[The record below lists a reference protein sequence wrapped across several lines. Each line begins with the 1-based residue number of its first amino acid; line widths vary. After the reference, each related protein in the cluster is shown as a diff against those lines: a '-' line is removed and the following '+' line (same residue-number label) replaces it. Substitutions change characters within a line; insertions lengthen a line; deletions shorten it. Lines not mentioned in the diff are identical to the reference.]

1 MAWGEFMQRRVIFNN
16 KWLPYLLLA
25 PQIVITLVFFFWPA
39 FQAIYQSVLLQ
50 DPFGLRSQFVWF
62 ENFTHILT
70 DPLYFESMKRT
81 FLFAFSVT
89 AIAMS
94 SALLLAFIADKQIRG
109 AGIYKVLLIWPYAV
123 APAVAAVLWLFI
135 FHPSIGFLGRA
146 MREIGVLWDY
156 KLNGNQAML
165 LVILAA
171 SWKQVSYNF
180 LFFLAALQSIPKSV
194 LEAASMDGAGSRRRF
209 WTIVF
214 PLISPTSFFL
224 LVVNMVYSFFD
235 TFGVIHALTGGG
247 PGKATE
253 TLIYKVYSDGVLHLD
268 LGGSSAQSVILM
280 IIVIGLTAIQFRY
293 IERRVHY

>member
-1 MAWGEFMQRRVIFNN
+1 MQRRAIFNN
-16 KWLPYLLLA
+16 RLLPYLLLL
-25 PQIVITLVFFFWPA
+25 PQIAITLIFFFWPA
-39 FQAIYQSVLLQ
+39 CQAIYQSVLLQ
-50 DPFGLRSQFVWF
+50 DPFGLRTQFVWF
-62 ENFTHILT
+62 ENFTTVLSN
-70 DPLYFESMKRT
+70 PLYLDSVKTT
-81 FLFAFSVT
+81 FIFTLSVT
-89 AIAMS
+89 VIAMS
-94 SALLLAFIADKQIRG
+94 TALLLAFMADKQIRG
-109 AGIYKVLLIWPYAV
+109 AGAYKILLIWPYAV

-135 FHPSIGFLGRA
+135 FHPSIGYLGR
-146 MREIGVLWDY
+146 ILSVVGIPWDY
-156 KLNGNQAML
+156 KLNGGQALL

-171 SWKQVSYNF
+171 SWKQISYNF

-194 LEAASMDGAGSRRRF
+194 LEAASIDGAGSTRRF

-224 LVVNMVYSFFD
+224 LMVNMVYSFFD
-235 TFGVIHALTGGG
+235 TFGVIHTLTGGG

-253 TLIYKVYSDGVLHLD
+253 TLIYKVYSDGVLFLD

>member
-1 MAWGEFMQRRVIFNN
+1 MQRRVIYNN
-16 KWLPYLLLA
+16 KILPYLLLL
-25 PQIVITLVFFFWPA
+25 PQLAITLVFFFWPA
-39 FQAIYQSVLLQ
+39 AQAIHQSVLMQ
-50 DPFGLRSQFVWF
+50 DPFGQRTQFVGL
-62 ENFTHILT
+62 ENFITVLS
-70 DPLYFESMKRT
+70 DPLYIDAVKRT
-81 FLFAFSVT
+81 FLFAFAVT

-94 SALLLAFIADKQIRG
+94 SALFLAFMADRQIRG
-109 AGIYKVLLIWPYAV
+109 AGAYKVLLIWPYAV

-135 FHPSIGFLGRA
+135 FHPSIGYLGRLLN
-146 MREIGVLWDY
+146 EVGIPWDY

-165 LVILAA
+165 LVILASA
-171 SWKQVSYNF
+171 WKQVSYNF

-194 LEAASMDGAGSRRRF
+194 LEAASIDGASSKRRF
-209 WTIVF
+209 WTIIF

-235 TFGVIHALTGGG
+235 TFGIIHALTGGG

-253 TLIYKVYSDGVLHLD
+253 TLIYKVYADGVLHLD

-280 IIVIGLTAIQFRY
+280 LIVIGLTAIQFRY

>member
-1 MAWGEFMQRRVIFNN
+1 MQRRVIFNN

-25 PQIVITLVFFFWPA
+25 PQVAITLVFFFWPA

-62 ENFTHILT
+62 ENFTNILT

-109 AGIYKVLLIWPYAV
+109 AGAYKVLLIWPYAV

-194 LEAASMDGAGSRRRF
+194 LEAASIDGASSRRRF

>member
-1 MAWGEFMQRRVIFNN
+1 MQRRVIFNN

>member
-1 MAWGEFMQRRVIFNN
+1 MQRRVIFNN
-16 KWLPYLLLA
+16 KLLPYVLLA
-25 PQIVITLVFFFWPA
+25 PQIAITLIFFFWPA
-39 FQAIYQSVLLQ
+39 FQAIYQSLLLQ
-50 DPFGLRSQFVWF
+50 DPFGLRTQFVWF
-62 ENFTHILT
+62 ENFTTVLT
-70 DPLYFESMKRT
+70 NPLYFESVRT
-81 FLFAFSVT
+81 TFIFAFSVT

-94 SALLLAFIADKQIRG
+94 TALALAFLADKQIRG
-109 AGIYKVLLIWPYAV
+109 AGVYKTLLIWPYAV

-146 MREIGVLWDY
+146 LKEIGIPWDY
-156 KLNGNQAML
+156 KLNGNHALL

-171 SWKQVSYNF
+171 SWKQISYNF

-194 LEAASMDGAGSRRRF
+194 LEAASIDGAGSTRRF

-224 LVVNMVYSFFD
+224 LMVNMVYSFFD

-253 TLIYKVYSDGVLHLD
+253 TLIYKVYSDGVLYLD

-280 IIVIGLTAIQFRY
+280 IIVIALTAIQFRY
-293 IERRVHY
+293 VERRVHY

>member
-1 MAWGEFMQRRVIFNN
+1 MQRRVIFNN
-16 KWLPYLLLA
+16 RLLPYLLLL
-25 PQIVITLVFFFWPA
+25 PQLLITAVFFFWPA
-39 FQAIYQSVLLQ
+39 FQAIYQSLLLQ
-50 DPFGLRSQFVWF
+50 DPFGLRTRFVWF
-62 ENFTHILT
+62 ENFTTVLT
-70 DPLYFESMKRT
+70 NPLYLGSVKTT

-94 SALLLAFIADKQIRG
+94 TALLLAFLADKQIRG
-109 AGIYKVLLIWPYAV
+109 AGAYKTLLIWPYAV

-135 FHPSIGFLGRA
+135 FHPSIGYLGRTL
-146 MREIGVLWDY
+146 REMGIPWDY
-156 KLNGNQAML
+156 KLNGGQALL

-171 SWKQVSYNF
+171 SWKQISYNF

-194 LEAASMDGAGSRRRF
+194 LEAASIDGASSTRRF

-224 LVVNMVYSFFD
+224 LMVNMVYSFFD

-253 TLIYKVYSDGVLHLD
+253 TLIYKVYSDGVLYLD

-280 IIVIGLTAIQFRY
+280 VIVIGLTAIQFRY

>member
-1 MAWGEFMQRRVIFNN
+1 MQRRVIFNN

-25 PQIVITLVFFFWPA
+25 PQVAITLVFFFWPA

-62 ENFTHILT
+62 ENFTNILT

-109 AGIYKVLLIWPYAV
+109 AGAYKVLLIWPYAV

-194 LEAASMDGAGSRRRF
+194 LEAASIDGASSRRRF

-293 IERRVHY
+293 IERKVHY